1 MTTIVSEKGQVTIP
15 KKLRHQLGLAAGTVL
30 DFTAERGTLIGRKKI
45 QRDPVATWT
54 GSGKLFLRKLR
65 LKHTDDYLSAIRD
78 NHRR

>member
-1 MTTIVSEKGQVTIP
+1 MTTVISEKGQVTIP

-54 GSGKLFLRKLR
+54 GSGKLFLRKLK
-65 LKHTDDYLSAIRD
+65 LKRTDDYLSAIRD
-78 NHRR
+78 GHRR